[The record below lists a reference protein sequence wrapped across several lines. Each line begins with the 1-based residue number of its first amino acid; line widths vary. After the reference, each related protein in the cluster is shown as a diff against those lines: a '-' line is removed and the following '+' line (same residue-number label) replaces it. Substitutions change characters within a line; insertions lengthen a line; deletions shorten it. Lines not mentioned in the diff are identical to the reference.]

1 MIGDDIAAALPEL
14 RAQAESLM
22 RDGCV
27 VERRTGRVMDD
38 TTLEYV
44 DSWSRVYEGPCRVK
58 VAGSAPAEASGRAY
72 VITDA
77 VLQLPIGPERFL
89 DDDRVTIT
97 TASYDPDLAGVVLT
111 VTSREVKT
119 HATMRR
125 LHVSEVTPT

>member
-1 MIGDDIAAALPEL
+1 MVNPAYPVTRGRAAALAL
-14 RAQAESLM
+14 FTDR
-22 RDGCV
+22 CV
-27 VERRTGRVMDD
+27 IERQTGSVMDPV
-38 TTLEYV
+38 TFEEWP
-44 DSWSRVYEGPCRVK
+44 SWSRVYEGPCRVK
-58 VAGSAPAEASGRAY
+58 VAGSAPAEAAGRAY

-125 LHVSEVTPT
+125 LHVSEVTLT